1 MRTVF
6 KLDLHVYQILNLFHY
21 VPELFLSYRTVIS
34 IGEIQT
40 REQYASDL
48 TFVSCSQ
55 LSITIIIYLCD
66 TANRLM
72 KLRVY

>member
-1 MRTVF
+1 MFQNYFFPT
-6 KLDLHVYQILNLFHY
+6 
-21 VPELFLSYRTVIS
+21 ELKIS
-34 IGEIQT
+34 FGEIQT

-55 LSITIIIYLCD
+55 LSITVIIYLCD